1 MIVATNC
8 PNCETDQPV
17 EVKEQRFEL
26 YTKDTDKGFL
36 PVSCTVCGA
45 TWELHYRLVGEESV
59 ELDGF
64 IVDLEADNRI
74 SIQEDEGE

>member
-8 PNCETDQPV
+8 PNCKLVQLV

-26 YTKDTDKGFL
+26 ITTDTDKGFL

-45 TWELHYRLVGEESV
+45 TWELHYKLASEENL
-59 ELDGF
+59 ELD
-64 IVDLEADNRI
+64 
-74 SIQEDEGE
+74 ED

>member
-8 PNCETDQPV
+8 PNENKEQPV

-26 YTKDTDKGFL
+26 YTKDTDKGVL

-45 TWELHYRLVGEESV
+45 TWELHYKLASEENL
-59 ELDGF
+59 ELD
-64 IVDLEADNRI
+64 
-74 SIQEDEGE
+74 ED